1 MFGDLGKLGD
11 LAKMMKMAGEMK
23 RKLPELQQKLA
34 QSEYTAKA
42 GGGMVSATVSGKL
55 ELVGLE
61 IDPRVIEDADAPLLA
76 DMVKA
81 AVAAAQRQAAEAA
94 AAAMKELTGGMP
106 LPPELGGLV

>member
-23 RKLPELQQKLA
+23 RKLPEMQQKLA
-34 QSEYTAKA
+34 QSEYTAQA

-55 ELVGLE
+55 DLVDLQ
-61 IDPRVIEDADAPLLA
+61 IDPRVLKDADAQLLA

-81 AVAAAQRQAAEAA
+81 AVTAAQRQAAEAT
-94 AAAMKELTGGMP
+94 AAAMKELAGGMQ
-106 LPPELGGLV
+106 LPPELSGLV